1 MALFYDNILSS
12 SDDDEMFYTV
22 QRRPRVFRERVNYF
36 ETMDDLDFL
45 TRFRLRK
52 MTVQTLLFQIEQKW
66 DFINQFFLSSLV
78 HSCNGAQSSWC

>member
-12 SDDDEMFYTV
+12 SDDDEMFYPV

-52 MTVQTLLFQIEQKW
+52 MTVETLLLQIEQ
-66 DFINQFFLSSLV
+66 SLQHATERYV
-78 HSCNGAQSSWC
+78 